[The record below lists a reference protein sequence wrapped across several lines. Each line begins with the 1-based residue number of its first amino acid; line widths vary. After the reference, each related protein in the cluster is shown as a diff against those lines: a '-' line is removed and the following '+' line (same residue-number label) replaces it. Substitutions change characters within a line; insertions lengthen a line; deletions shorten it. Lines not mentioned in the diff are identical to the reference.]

1 MNFNRI
7 FFICTMMVG
16 MQMVAMEEATV
27 VVAEP
32 GQHPLTAMTQVKS
45 PFSTATEEQLKAAMD
60 PDFSDEATPVTTE
73 SVSFAQAYT
82 VKPVSEWEQDFQI
95 FFNSH
100 KNNKEMLFTGLNKYK
115 YHEHNKKINERISEL
130 EQLEKEKKEQ
140 EQTSTPVIHRPAV
153 SEPLSASAAAQMTPS
168 KVMNFPVSAA
178 IRDRSKSFD
187 VQSTIKRDAK
197 KLRAVSFDASETPKN
212 QVPLLVRQA
221 AQLKLDTNPEIQ
233 KPTPQPNT
241 SGSTA
246 SASLITPTKPY
257 NWKAWLGIG
266 AGVAAAVA
274 ATVIWYFWSYQKPIA
289 SH

>member
-27 VVAEP
+27 VVAEQ
-32 GQHPLTAMTQVKS
+32 GQHPLTAMAQVKS

-60 PDFSDEATPVTTE
+60 PDFSDETTPIATE
-73 SVSFAQAYT
+73 SVSFAQAFT
-82 VKPVSEWEQDFQI
+82 VKPVSEWEHDFQI

-100 KNNKEMLFTGLNKYK
+100 KNNKEMLFKGLNKYK

-130 EQLEKEKKEQ
+130 EQLEKAKKEQ
-140 EQTSTPVIHRPAV
+140 EQTSTPVMH
-153 SEPLSASAAAQMTPS
+153 SEPFSASAAAQMAPS
-168 KVMNFPVSAA
+168 EVMNFSVSAA
-178 IRDRSKSFD
+178 TPDRRKSLD
-187 VQSTIKRDAK
+187 EQSRIERDAK
-197 KLRAVSFDASETPKN
+197 KPRAVFFDASETPKN
-212 QVPLLVRQA
+212 QTHLLVRQGA
-221 AQLKLDTNPEIQ
+221 HLKLDTNPKIKE
-233 KPTPQPNT
+233 PTPQPNT
-241 SGSTA
+241 SGSTPV
-246 SASLITPTKPY
+246 SLTTPTKPY